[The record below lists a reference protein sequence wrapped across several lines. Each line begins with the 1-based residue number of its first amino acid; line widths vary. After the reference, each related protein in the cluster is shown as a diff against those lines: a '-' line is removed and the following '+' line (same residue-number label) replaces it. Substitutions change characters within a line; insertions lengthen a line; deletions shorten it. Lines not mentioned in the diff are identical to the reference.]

1 MLTFRKSTLA
11 VLATLV
17 ACLAAAPALALV
29 EYTWDTPVH
38 VIVDDEFAFIEIYS
52 TITNT
57 GDERDTYDI
66 HKEQLVP
73 DDLIWSASICVGDFC
88 YAPNVNDVS
97 TGSIDP
103 GGTVDIGVAYFFGTE
118 PGTGYSSLRVS
129 SQSAPGL
136 EDTQNFVAIHSG
148 CDVLAVDD
156 TGDAFLSFDHMDAIR
171 AQLGSRFA
179 GHWPR
184 ALQEVDLGSLQ
195 AFPAT
200 LWITGENGE
209 TLDAADRAVLG
220 DFLGGGG
227 SLLVS
232 GDEVGFD
239 LCDPASPNYSTA
251 NVQWVADNLDAGY
264 EADFGDTQVDGLAGS
279 DLGDG
284 LSFTLND
291 PMADP
296 DVIRLTRAGA
306 AQFGYGTGGTA
317 GILSTGTKRVAFLGF
332 DLADLDAASLGA
344 VLDNA
349 LTALAQPSAS
359 DTPALPAALTLL
371 PNQPNPFNPKTTLRF
386 RAPADGLARVDVL
399 DLQGRQVASF
409 RVPVTAGEN
418 AVPFTAV
425 DASGHDL
432 ASGTYFTRVSLGG
445 EVATGKMTLLK

>member
-1 MLTFRKSTLA
+1 MMMFRKSTLA

-17 ACLAAAPALALV
+17 ACLAAAPALAVV
-29 EYTWDTPVH
+29 EFTWDVPEH
-38 VIVDDEFAFIEIYS
+38 IIVADEFAFIEIFT

-88 YAPNVNDVS
+88 YAPNINDVS
-97 TGSIDP
+97 TESIDP
-103 GGTVDIGVAYFFGTE
+103 GNSVSIGVAYFFGTE
-118 PGTGYSSLRVS
+118 PGTGYSSLRVT
-129 SQSAPGL
+129 SQGDPGL
-136 EDTQNFVAIHSG
+136 DVTENFVAIHTG

-156 TGDAFLSFDHMDAIR
+156 TGDAFFAFDHVDAVA
-171 AQLGSRFA
+171 AQLGGRFL

-184 ALQEVDLGSLQ
+184 DLQEVDLASLQ

-200 LWITGENGE
+200 FWLTGENGE
-209 TLDAADRAVLG
+209 TLDAADRDVIAS
-220 DFLGGGG
+220 FLAGGG

-232 GDEVGFD
+232 GDEVAYD

-251 NVQWVADNLDAGY
+251 NVQWVADNFDVGY
-264 EADFGDTQVDGLAGS
+264 VADYGDTQVDGLAGS

-284 LSFTLND
+284 LSFMLSD
-291 PMADP
+291 PSADP
-296 DVIRLTRAGA
+296 DVIHLSRGGA

-317 GILSTGTKRVAFLGF
+317 GILSTDVKRLAFLGF
-332 DLADLDAASLGA
+332 DLADLDPASLA
-344 VLDNA
+344 ALLDNA
-349 LTALAQPSAS
+349 FTALAQPSS
-359 DTPALPAALTLL
+359 SEPPVLPAHLALL

-386 RAPADGLARVDVL
+386 RAPAAGLARVDVL
-399 DLQGRQVASF
+399 DLQGRLVASF
-409 RVPVTAGEN
+409 QVAVTEGEN

-425 DASGHDL
+425 DANGRSL